1 MDIYQS
7 FYQNPTNPEPSNILT
22 PLKPNYDFI
31 MLDNPPGKAML
42 AFNSLAAAD
51 LILIPASAERMA
63 VDGAAT
69 ISRQTGGRN
78 V

>member
-1 MDIYQS
+1 MYPS
-7 FYQNPTNPEPSNILT
+7 FNQNPANPEPSSLLT

-31 MLDNPPGKAML
+31 LLNNPSGKAML
-42 AFNSLAAAD
+42 AFNGLAAAD

-63 VDGAAT
+63 VDGVAT